1 MTVVG
6 REYLAHCAAL
16 CLASDKNSINR
27 ASCAVQQMAYEY
39 VGDTNDWWTS
49 LDFDQCLS
57 TIMGAGMLTSIVPP
71 SSISYKRVLKI
82 DRCKKISGFEGIKRQ
97 ERFLW

>member
-57 TIMGAGMLTSIVPP
+57 TIMGAGMLTSIEYLESHSDLV
-71 SSISYKRVLKI
+71 
-82 DRCKKISGFEGIKRQ
+82 E
-97 ERFLW
+97 